1 VTDYGDRY
9 ALAVASE
16 LRAERARTGVT
27 LAQLVERTGVAQ
39 STIQRYLN
47 GKRDI
52 PTPVFIDLC
61 VALGVSPR
69 VIFDRAYETIQ

>member
-1 VTDYGDRY
+1 
-9 ALAVASE
+9 
-16 LRAERARTGVT
+16 VT